1 MSEEKR
7 KFFRSQCVLPAEV
20 KKIEGKDNLIDRT
33 TAHDFSDEG
42 LKVTISFNINPG
54 SLMEL
59 KVYLPE
65 KKISTILS
73 GEIMWVRSADEKL
86 EAGLKIKEMDKKL
99 KKEILEWVFPGWLK
113 EKNETK
119 KKREKK

>member
-1 MSEEKR
+1 
-7 KFFRSQCVLPAEV
+7 
-20 KKIEGKDNLIDRT
+20 
-33 TAHDFSDEG
+33 
-42 LKVTISFNINPG
+42 
-54 SLMEL
+54 
-59 KVYLPE
+59 
-65 KKISTILS
+65 
-73 GEIMWVRSADEKL
+73 MWVRSTDEKL